1 MRLSSLVTHG
11 IPDLI
16 FSLIEY
22 HRGATRI
29 FALGVIGHMRRRAF
43 IAGLT
48 ASAIMQPALAQQA
61 GRAYRIA
68 VISPSVPAA
77 DLSETGS
84 QPNYRAFFRRLR
96 ELGYIEGQNLAIERY
111 SPERQSKSYAELA
124 REALG
129 GDPDLIFVV
138 NLRLAREVRTA
149 MKTVPVVVIAGDP
162 AFSGAISQPRP
173 SGNVTGV
180 IVDAGVDTAGK
191 SFDLLREIVPSASR
205 IAWLASPGL
214 WGAAYGVTKRGGAQ
228 QTEVSLIG
236 PPVGTPFREAE
247 YRRVFAAIAKEK
259 AAGLVVGGQSENYA
273 HRRLIVE
280 LAEKARLPAIY
291 SYREFVEVGGLMSY
305 GPDLADIYAHAADQV
320 DEVLKGTSPRDIPV
334 YHPTKF
340 TLVINLRSA
349 KALGLTVP
357 PLLLARADA
366 VIQ

>member
-1 MRLSSLVTHG
+1 MGLSSAVTHG
-11 IPDLI
+11 ILDLI
-16 FSLIEY
+16 LALIEY
-22 HRGATRI
+22 IDVQLYSRITAT
-29 FALGVIGHMRRRAF
+29 GQMRRRAF

-48 ASAIMQPALAQQA
+48 ASAIMRPALAQQT
-61 GRAYRIA
+61 GRVYRIA
-68 VISPSVPAA
+68 VISPSVPIA

-96 ELGYIEGQNLAIERY
+96 DLGYIEGQNLAIERY
-111 SPERQSKSYAELA
+111 SGEGQRKSYADLA
-124 REALG
+124 REALR

-138 NLRLAREVRTA
+138 NLRLAREVKTA

-162 AFSGAISQPRP
+162 AFSGAASATRP

-180 IVDAGVDTAGK
+180 IVDAGVDMAGK
-191 SFDLLREIVPSASR
+191 SFELLREIVPSASR

-214 WGAAYGVTKRGGAQ
+214 WGSHYGAGKREAAP

-236 PPVGTPFREAE
+236 PPLSAPFQEAE

-259 AAGLVVGGQSENYA
+259 AAGLVIGGQSENYA

-305 GPDLADIYAHAADQV
+305 GPDLAEIYGHAADQV
-320 DEVLKGTSPRDIPV
+320 DQILKGTSPREIPV

-340 TLVINLRSA
+340 ALVINLRSA

-357 PLLLARADA
+357 PSLLARADA

>member
-1 MRLSSLVTHG
+1 MR
-11 IPDLI
+11 
-16 FSLIEY
+16 
-22 HRGATRI
+22 A
-29 FALGVIGHMRRRAF
+29 IGQMRRRAF

-48 ASAIMQPALAQQA
+48 ASAIMPPALAQQTA
-61 GRAYRIA
+61 RVYRIA
-68 VISPSVPAA
+68 VISPSVPVA

-96 ELGYIEGQNLAIERY
+96 ELGYIEDQNLAISRF
-111 SPERQSKSYAELA
+111 SGDGQSKSYADLA
-124 REALG
+124 REALR

-138 NLRLAREVRTA
+138 NLRLAREVKTA

-162 AFSGAISQPRP
+162 AFSGASTSARP
-173 SGNVTGV
+173 GGNVTGV
-180 IVDAGVDTAGK
+180 IVDAGVDMAGK
-191 SFDLLREIVPSASR
+191 SFEFLREIVPSASR

-214 WGAAYGVTKRGGAQ
+214 WGSHYGAAKRGGA

-236 PPVGTPFREAE
+236 PPVGAPFREAE

-259 AAGLVVGGQSENYA
+259 ADGLVIGGQSENYA

-280 LAEKARLPAIY
+280 LAEKTRLPAIY
-291 SYREFVEVGGLMSY
+291 AYREFVEVGGLMSY
-305 GPDLADIYAHAADQV
+305 GPDLEEIYAHAAEQV
-320 DEVLKGTSPRDIPV
+320 DQILKGTSPREIPV

-340 TLVINLRSA
+340 ALVINLRSA

-357 PLLLARADA
+357 PSLLARADA

>member
-1 MRLSSLVTHG
+1 MK
-11 IPDLI
+11 
-16 FSLIEY
+16 
-22 HRGATRI
+22 
-29 FALGVIGHMRRRAF
+29 RRAF

-48 ASAIMQPALAQQA
+48 ASAIMRHALAQQTA
-61 GRAYRIA
+61 RVYRIA
-68 VISPSVPAA
+68 VISPSVPVA

-84 QPNYRAFFRRLR
+84 QPNYRAFFGRLR
-96 ELGYIEGQNLAIERY
+96 ELGYIEGQNLAIARY
-111 SPERQSKSYAELA
+111 SGDGQSKSYAELA
-124 REALG
+124 REALR

-138 NLRLAREVRTA
+138 NLRLAREVKTA

-162 AFSGAISQPRP
+162 AFSGAASPTRP

-180 IVDAGVDTAGK
+180 IVDAGVEMAGK

-214 WGAAYGVTKRGGAQ
+214 WGSAYGAGKREGAPQTKL
-228 QTEVSLIG
+228 SLIG
-236 PPVGTPFREAE
+236 PPLSAPFQEAE

-259 AAGLVVGGQSENYA
+259 ADGLVIGGQSENYA

-280 LAEKARLPAIY
+280 LAEKTRLPAIY

-305 GPDLADIYAHAADQV
+305 GPDLAEIYAHAADQV
-320 DEVLKGTSPRDIPV
+320 DQILKGTSPREIPV

-340 TLVINLRSA
+340 ALVINLKSA

-357 PLLLARADA
+357 PSLLARADA